1 MEWVE
6 VRAENIEAAEELAL
20 DQLGV
25 AREDA
30 EFEVVT
36 REENRLFGLKKTEA
50 RVRARVKPADL
61 PSKTNNNRKRS
72 KNNNKNQKSNKTAPK
87 NSNKS
92 NKNNKNNKDN
102 KTQNTKPTQ
111 EDREPMPLKEQEDAV
126 IEFLQGVIASFQI
139 DASASTRM
147 EEERIIGSID
157 GEDVGLLIGPKA
169 GTLLALQ
176 DITRTVVQRHASGK
190 KTNRLS
196 VDVGGY
202 REKRKAEGTW
212 GTIYLRIGDGETC
225 PFELIAFWLFFAHKQ
240 CETQTRTFA
249 KVTCVPKSRVS
260 RSGFTNS
267 FLLRLI
273 ETCPDAMRAV
283 SLLSCYRVP
292 NSLGSR
298 SH

>member
-61 PSKTNNNRKRS
+61 PSKTTNSNRKRS
-72 KNNNKNQKSNKTAPK
+72 KKIINPKRVTKQRQKTVTKVTRTIKVIKTIKLKTPNRRKKIENQCHSKNKKTLLLISSRR
-87 NSNKS
+87 NSC
-92 NKNNKNNKDN
+92 
-102 KTQNTKPTQ
+102 
-111 EDREPMPLKEQEDAV
+111 
-126 IEFLQGVIASFQI
+126 FQI
-139 DASASTRM
+139 NASASTRM

-202 REKRKAEGTW
+202 REKRKASLVAFTQKQADLVKETKEKVELEPMGAADRKIVHDAAAEIPGITSSS
-212 GTIYLRIGDGETC
+212 DGEE
-225 PFELIAFWLFFAHKQ
+225 PRRYVVLHPSE
-240 CETQTRTFA
+240 
-249 KVTCVPKSRVS
+249 
-260 RSGFTNS
+260 
-267 FLLRLI
+267 
-273 ETCPDAMRAV
+273 
-283 SLLSCYRVP
+283 
-292 NSLGSR
+292 
-298 SH
+298 

>member
-72 KNNNKNQKSNKTAPK
+72 KNNNKNQKSNKTAQK

-92 NKNNKNNKDN
+92 NKNNKT
-102 KTQNTKPTQ
+102 KTTKPTQ
-111 EDREPMPLKEQEDAV
+111 EDREPMPLNEQEDAV

-139 DASASTRM
+139 NASASTRM

-202 REKRKAEGTW
+202 REKRKASLVAFTQKQADLVKENNEKVELEPMGAADRKIIHDAAAEIS
-212 GTIYLRIGDGETC
+212 GVSSSSDGEE
-225 PFELIAFWLFFAHKQ
+225 PRRYVVLHPSE
-240 CETQTRTFA
+240 
-249 KVTCVPKSRVS
+249 
-260 RSGFTNS
+260 
-267 FLLRLI
+267 
-273 ETCPDAMRAV
+273 
-283 SLLSCYRVP
+283 
-292 NSLGSR
+292 
-298 SH
+298 

>member
-50 RVRARVKPADL
+50 RVRARVKPVDL
-61 PSKTNNNRKRS
+61 PAKTTSNQRKRS
-72 KNNNKNQKSNKTAPK
+72 KNTNKTSKSTKPPSKNTKNTNNNK
-87 NSNKS
+87 
-92 NKNNKNNKDN
+92 KNNKPKVSKQASD
-102 KTQNTKPTQ
+102 
-111 EDREPMPLKEQEDAV
+111 DREPMELKDQEKAV
-126 IEFLQGVIASFQI
+126 IEFLDGIIASFQI
-139 DASASTRM
+139 EASSSTRM

-157 GEDVGLLIGPKA
+157 GEEIGLLIGPKA

-176 DITRTVVQRHASGK
+176 DITRTVVQRHASGR

-202 REKRKAEGTW
+202 REKRKASLVAFTQKQAEAIKENG
-212 GTIYLRIGDGETC
+212 GKIELEPMGAADRKIIHDAAAEISGISSSSDGEE
-225 PFELIAFWLFFAHKQ
+225 PRRYVVL
-240 CETQTRTFA
+240 QTT
-249 KVTCVPKSRVS
+249 
-260 RSGFTNS
+260 
-267 FLLRLI
+267 
-273 ETCPDAMRAV
+273 E
-283 SLLSCYRVP
+283 
-292 NSLGSR
+292 
-298 SH
+298 

>member
-61 PSKTNNNRKRS
+61 PSKTTNSNRKRS
-72 KNNNKNQKSNKTAPK
+72 KNNNKSQKSSKSAPK
-87 NSNKS
+87 N
-92 NKNNKNNKDN
+92 NKNNKNNSN
-102 KTQNTKPTQ
+102 NRNSKTKNTKQ
-111 EDREPMPLKEQEDAV
+111 ALEDREPMPLKEQEDAV
-126 IEFLQGVIASFQI
+126 IDFLEGIISSFEI
-139 DASASTRM
+139 EASASTRM

-202 REKRKAEGTW
+202 REKRKASLVAFTQKQADLVKENKEKVELEPMGAADRKIVHDAAAEISGITSSSN
-212 GTIYLRIGDGETC
+212 GEE
-225 PFELIAFWLFFAHKQ
+225 PRRYVVLHPSE
-240 CETQTRTFA
+240 
-249 KVTCVPKSRVS
+249 
-260 RSGFTNS
+260 
-267 FLLRLI
+267 
-273 ETCPDAMRAV
+273 
-283 SLLSCYRVP
+283 
-292 NSLGSR
+292 
-298 SH
+298 

>member
-61 PSKTNNNRKRS
+61 PSKTTNSNRKRS
-72 KNNNKNQKSNKTAPK
+72 KNNNKSQKGSKSAP
-87 NSNKS
+87 
-92 NKNNKNNKDN
+92 KNNKNNKTNKNSSNNRNN
-102 KTQNTKPTQ
+102 KTKNTKQTP

-126 IEFLQGVIASFQI
+126 IDFLEGIISSFEI
-139 DASASTRM
+139 EASASTRM

-202 REKRKAEGTW
+202 REKRKASLVAFTQKQADLVKENKEKVELEPMGAADRKIVHDAAAEIPGITSSS
-212 GTIYLRIGDGETC
+212 DGEE
-225 PFELIAFWLFFAHKQ
+225 PRRYVVLHPSE
-240 CETQTRTFA
+240 
-249 KVTCVPKSRVS
+249 
-260 RSGFTNS
+260 
-267 FLLRLI
+267 
-273 ETCPDAMRAV
+273 
-283 SLLSCYRVP
+283 
-292 NSLGSR
+292 
-298 SH
+298 

>member
-50 RVRARVKPADL
+50 RVRARVKPADI

-92 NKNNKNNKDN
+92 NKNNKSNKDN
-102 KTQNTKPTQ
+102 KTKNTKPTQ

-202 REKRKAEGTW
+202 REKRKASLVAFTQKQAELVKENNEKVELEPMGAADRKIVHDAAAEIS
-212 GTIYLRIGDGETC
+212 GVSSSSDGEE
-225 PFELIAFWLFFAHKQ
+225 PRRYVVLHPSE
-240 CETQTRTFA
+240 
-249 KVTCVPKSRVS
+249 
-260 RSGFTNS
+260 
-267 FLLRLI
+267 
-273 ETCPDAMRAV
+273 
-283 SLLSCYRVP
+283 
-292 NSLGSR
+292 
-298 SH
+298 

>member
-61 PSKTNNNRKRS
+61 PSKTTNNRKRS
-72 KNNNKNQKSNKTAPK
+72 KNNNKN
-87 NSNKS
+87 
-92 NKNNKNNKDN
+92 NKDN
-102 KTQNTKPTQ
+102 KTKNTKPTQ

-139 DASASTRM
+139 DASASIRM

-202 REKRKAEGTW
+202 REKRKASLVAFTQKQADLVKENSEKVELEPMGAADRKIVHDAAAEIS
-212 GTIYLRIGDGETC
+212 GVSSSSDGEE
-225 PFELIAFWLFFAHKQ
+225 PRRYVVLHPSE
-240 CETQTRTFA
+240 
-249 KVTCVPKSRVS
+249 
-260 RSGFTNS
+260 
-267 FLLRLI
+267 
-273 ETCPDAMRAV
+273 
-283 SLLSCYRVP
+283 
-292 NSLGSR
+292 
-298 SH
+298 

>member
-1 MEWVE
+1 MINMEWVE

-61 PSKTNNNRKRS
+61 PSKTMNSNRKRS
-72 KNNNKNQKSNKTAPK
+72 KNNNKSQKGSKSAPK
-87 NSNKS
+87 N
-92 NKNNKNNKDN
+92 NKNNKNNKNTTNN
-102 KTQNTKPTQ
+102 KTKNTKKPA

-126 IEFLQGVIASFQI
+126 IDFLEGIISSFQI
-139 DASASTRM
+139 EASASTRM

-202 REKRKAEGTW
+202 REKRKASLVAFTQKQADLVKENKEKVELEPMGAADRKIVHDAAAEIPGITSSS
-212 GTIYLRIGDGETC
+212 DGEE
-225 PFELIAFWLFFAHKQ
+225 PRRYVVLHPSE
-240 CETQTRTFA
+240 
-249 KVTCVPKSRVS
+249 
-260 RSGFTNS
+260 
-267 FLLRLI
+267 
-273 ETCPDAMRAV
+273 
-283 SLLSCYRVP
+283 
-292 NSLGSR
+292 
-298 SH
+298 

>member
-61 PSKTNNNRKRS
+61 PSKTTNNNRKRS
-72 KNNNKNQKSNKTAPK
+72 KSNNKNQKNNKTAPK
-87 NSNKS
+87 NSS
-92 NKNNKNNKDN
+92 NNNKNNN
-102 KTQNTKPTQ
+102 KKSTKPKNTKKVQ
-111 EDREPMPLKEQEDAV
+111 EYREPMPLKEQEDAV
-126 IEFLQGVIASFQI
+126 IDFLEGVIASFQI
-139 DASASTRM
+139 EASASTRM

-157 GEDVGLLIGPKA
+157 GDDIGLLIGPKA

-176 DITRTVVQRHASGK
+176 DITRTVVQRHASGR

-202 REKRKAEGTW
+202 REKRKASLVAFTQKQAELVKENSEKVELEPMGAADRKIVHDAAAEISGITSSS
-212 GTIYLRIGDGETC
+212 DGEE
-225 PFELIAFWLFFAHKQ
+225 PRRYVVLQPSE
-240 CETQTRTFA
+240 
-249 KVTCVPKSRVS
+249 
-260 RSGFTNS
+260 
-267 FLLRLI
+267 
-273 ETCPDAMRAV
+273 
-283 SLLSCYRVP
+283 
-292 NSLGSR
+292 
-298 SH
+298 

>member
-61 PSKTNNNRKRS
+61 PSKTMNNNRKRS
-72 KNNNKNQKSNKTAPK
+72 KNNNKPQKSNKTAH
-87 NSNKS
+87 
-92 NKNNKNNKDN
+92 KNNKSKKNNSNNNKN
-102 KTQNTKPTQ
+102 KTKNTKQTV

-126 IEFLQGVIASFQI
+126 IDFLEGVISSFKI
-139 DASASTRM
+139 KASASTRM

-202 REKRKAEGTW
+202 REKRKASLVAFTQKQADLVKKNKEKVELEPMGAADRKIVHDAAAEIPGVTSSS
-212 GTIYLRIGDGETC
+212 DGEE
-225 PFELIAFWLFFAHKQ
+225 PRRYVVLQPSE
-240 CETQTRTFA
+240 
-249 KVTCVPKSRVS
+249 
-260 RSGFTNS
+260 
-267 FLLRLI
+267 
-273 ETCPDAMRAV
+273 
-283 SLLSCYRVP
+283 
-292 NSLGSR
+292 
-298 SH
+298 

>member
-50 RVRARVKPADL
+50 RVRARVKPVDL
-61 PSKTNNNRKRS
+61 PAKTTNNQRKRS
-72 KNNNKNQKSNKTAPK
+72 KNNNNNKKNTKTPT
-87 NSNKS
+87 
-92 NKNNKNNKDN
+92 KNNNTAKK
-102 KTQNTKPTQ
+102 NTKPKVSKQTPD
-111 EDREPMPLKEQEDAV
+111 DREPMALKDQETAV
-126 IEFLQGVIASFQI
+126 IEFLEGVIASFQI
-139 DASASTRM
+139 KASASTRM

-157 GEDVGLLIGPKA
+157 GEEVGLLIGPKA

-176 DITRTVVQRHASGK
+176 DITRTVVQRHASGR

-202 REKRKAEGTW
+202 REKRKASLVAFTQKQAEAIKENAGKVELEPMGAADRKIIHDAAAEISGISSSSEGEEPRRYVVLQST
-212 GTIYLRIGDGETC
+212 D
-225 PFELIAFWLFFAHKQ
+225 
-240 CETQTRTFA
+240 
-249 KVTCVPKSRVS
+249 
-260 RSGFTNS
+260 
-267 FLLRLI
+267 
-273 ETCPDAMRAV
+273 
-283 SLLSCYRVP
+283 
-292 NSLGSR
+292 
-298 SH
+298 

>member
-61 PSKTNNNRKRS
+61 PSKTMNSNRKRS
-72 KNNNKNQKSNKTAPK
+72 KNNNKSQKGSKSAP
-87 NSNKS
+87 
-92 NKNNKNNKDN
+92 KNNKNNKNTTNN
-102 KTQNTKPTQ
+102 KTKNTKKPP

-126 IEFLQGVIASFQI
+126 IDFLEGIISSFQI
-139 DASASTRM
+139 EASASTRM

-202 REKRKAEGTW
+202 REKRKASLVAFTQKQADLVKENKEKVELEPMGAADRKIVHDAAVEIPGITSSS
-212 GTIYLRIGDGETC
+212 DGEE
-225 PFELIAFWLFFAHKQ
+225 PRRYVVLHPSE
-240 CETQTRTFA
+240 
-249 KVTCVPKSRVS
+249 
-260 RSGFTNS
+260 
-267 FLLRLI
+267 
-273 ETCPDAMRAV
+273 
-283 SLLSCYRVP
+283 
-292 NSLGSR
+292 
-298 SH
+298 